1 MNPKFERIKQLADD
15 AAKQVSRNKDEWT
28 RYLKTAARLYK
39 YPFSEQLLI
48 YAQRPDATACASI
61 EVWNTRM
68 RCWVNRGAKGI
79 ALIDTNSS
87 RPKLKYVYDVSDV
100 RKLKEGS
107 YPYLWKLRE
116 EHKDSVIEQL
126 AEIYK
131 LDGKDLAFEERM
143 IELAEQLAND
153 EQCEELLSQ
162 ISPNIGGSALEHM
175 DSESQW
181 LSVRQTLASSIAYT
195 LLSRCGADMDTWGDK
210 LDFSHITDFNTLETV
225 GRLGSAT
232 TEICRPIL
240 IEIRKVIVAY
250 DKKHLLEEKT
260 LANTPNIEYNAL
272 KRESEQLQS
281 KNDINKEKELE
292 GENYGT
298 EVHKERGLSNP
309 EFDSERR
316 AGWRDNQIRSNEGTI
331 FEGSQEWR
339 LPGNDPEGNIERT
352 SVDNTGAGR
361 AENGFI
367 DRSDVDGRR
376 RERGTESDRPDV
388 MGAEDEQHPEQSRGS
403 GLERTDLQPVADT
416 PLWGEA
422 SEPSFTQLSLFPSF
436 EEQVGTVAAAEASM
450 KYTMPAAFSLPQ
462 NELETILRSG
472 GGKQHSRKRIFAKY
486 TEGRNAEQM
495 VDFLKN
501 EYGQTGKGFEINGN
515 PVSVWFDEH
524 GMSVGYGTQAKE
536 TPIVT
541 MSWEEVES
549 HIRSMIENG
558 TYISASEAF
567 LVDTQER
574 NRVAN

>member
-15 AAKQVSRNKDEWT
+15 AAKQVSSNKNEWT

-116 EHKDSVIEQL
+116 EHKDSVIQQL
-126 AEIYK
+126 AEIYE

-195 LLSRCGADMDTWGDK
+195 LLSRCGADMDIWGDK

-232 TEICRPIL
+232 TIY
-240 IEIRKVIVAY
+240 VV
-250 DKKHLLEEKT
+250 
-260 LANTPNIEYNAL
+260 
-272 KRESEQLQS
+272 Q
-281 KNDINKEKELE
+281 
-292 GENYGT
+292 
-298 EVHKERGLSNP
+298 
-309 EFDSERR
+309 F
-316 AGWRDNQIRSNEGTI
+316 
-331 FEGSQEWR
+331 
-339 LPGNDPEGNIERT
+339 
-352 SVDNTGAGR
+352 
-361 AENGFI
+361 
-367 DRSDVDGRR
+367 
-376 RERGTESDRPDV
+376 
-388 MGAEDEQHPEQSRGS
+388 
-403 GLERTDLQPVADT
+403 
-416 PLWGEA
+416 
-422 SEPSFTQLSLFPSF
+422 
-436 EEQVGTVAAAEASM
+436 
-450 KYTMPAAFSLPQ
+450 
-462 NELETILRSG
+462 
-472 GGKQHSRKRIFAKY
+472 
-486 TEGRNAEQM
+486 
-495 VDFLKN
+495 
-501 EYGQTGKGFEINGN
+501 
-515 PVSVWFDEH
+515 
-524 GMSVGYGTQAKE
+524 
-536 TPIVT
+536 
-541 MSWEEVES
+541 
-549 HIRSMIENG
+549 
-558 TYISASEAF
+558 
-567 LVDTQER
+567 
-574 NRVAN
+574 